1 LDHKN
6 NYIEHLNIDDIA
18 VKNFNI
24 LETSLNIL
32 HNYFDGPNKI
42 IFKSVTKFLDA
53 SAKLFFLYEIL
64 CNITETSNR

>member
-1 LDHKN
+1 MDHKN

-24 LETSLNIL
+24 LATSLNIL
-32 HNYFDGPNKI
+32 HNYFGSNKI

-64 CNITETSNR
+64 YNITETSNR